1 MAIKKDTSALYFKW
15 YSIVIYVV
23 TGAIVLLALFTNIF
37 RSGRAGTMPL
47 LFWILGAMLLF
58 FTLVVILAT
67 LTKIIELLDY
77 SARTLDKISEA
88 QEKQRMV
95 LSQIL
100 QSVRLSESA
109 KLIAYRD
116 NDARAVREAVFN
128 KLQNN
133 DFEAAHK
140 MIDELEASV
149 PHQEL
154 AEKLRIEADKYQSAT
169 GDEREAQLIANI
181 EQLFSE
187 HEWAAAS
194 VHIENLIKMYP
205 ESDNA
210 KQMRQKLIDKKLER
224 KKVLLNMW
232 DDAVSRQ
239 ATDRSLE
246 ILRELDQYLT
256 PNEGLA
262 LQEAAR
268 DIFRSKLHSLGV
280 RFSIAVS
287 GGQWAKALETGEKII
302 ADFPNSRMAQEIR
315 ERIDVLRQR
324 VNQTTQ

>member
-15 YSIVIYVV
+15 YSIVIYAA
-23 TGAIVLLALFTNIF
+23 TGIIVLLALFTNIF

-77 SARTLDKISEA
+77 NARTLDKISEA
-88 QEKQRMV
+88 QEKQRTV
-95 LSQIL
+95 LSQTL
-100 QSVRLSESA
+100 QSVRLSDSA
-109 KLIAYRD
+109 KLIAYRE

-128 KLQNN
+128 KLQDN
-133 DFEAAHK
+133 DFEGAHSL
-140 MIDELEASV
+140 IDELDASA

-169 GDEREAQLIANI
+169 GDERENQLITNI
-181 EQLFSE
+181 DELINE
-187 HEWAAAS
+187 HEWSTAS
-194 VHIENLIKMYP
+194 LHIENLIKMYP
-205 ESDNA
+205 ESEKA
-210 KQMRQKLIDKKLER
+210 EQMRQKLADKKLER

-232 DDAVSRQ
+232 DDAVNRQ

-246 ILRELDQYLT
+246 ILRELDPYLT

-268 DIFRSKLHSLGV
+268 DIFKSKLHSLGI

-287 GGQWAKALETGEKII
+287 GRQWAKALETGEEIVH
-302 ADFPNSRMAQEIR
+302 DFPNSRMAQEIR
-315 ERIDVLRQR
+315 ERMDVLKER
-324 VNQTTQ
+324 VSQTAQ

>member
-15 YSIVIYVV
+15 YSIVIYAA
-23 TGAIVLLALFTNIF
+23 TGIIVLLALFTNIF

-77 SARTLDKISEA
+77 NARTLDKISEA
-88 QEKQRMV
+88 QEKQRTV
-95 LSQIL
+95 LSQTL
-100 QSVRLSESA
+100 QSVRLSDSA
-109 KLIAYRD
+109 KLIAYRE

-128 KLQNN
+128 KLQDN
-133 DFEAAHK
+133 DFEGAHSL
-140 MIDELEASV
+140 IDELDASA

-169 GDEREAQLIANI
+169 GDERENQLITN
-181 EQLFSE
+181 
-187 HEWAAAS
+187 
-194 VHIENLIKMYP
+194 IENLIKMYP
-205 ESDNA
+205 ESEKA
-210 KQMRQKLIDKKLER
+210 EQMRQKLADKKLER

-232 DDAVSRQ
+232 DDAVNRQ

-246 ILRELDQYLT
+246 ILRELDPYLT

-268 DIFRSKLHSLGV
+268 DIFKSKLHSLGI

-287 GGQWAKALETGEKII
+287 GRQWAKALETGEEIVH
-302 ADFPNSRMAQEIR
+302 DFPNSRMAQEIR
-315 ERIDVLRQR
+315 ERMDVLKER
-324 VNQTTQ
+324 VSQTAQ

>member
-15 YSIVIYVV
+15 YSIVIYAV
-23 TGAIVLLALFTNIF
+23 TGIIVLLALFTNIF

-47 LFWILGAMLLF
+47 LFWILGAVLLF

-67 LTKIIELLDY
+67 LTKIIELLEY
-77 SARTLDKISEA
+77 NARTLDRISEA
-88 QEKQRMV
+88 QEKQRTA

-100 QSVRLSESA
+100 SSVRLSDSA
-109 KLIAYRD
+109 KLIAYRG
-116 NDARAVREAVFN
+116 NDARAIREAVFN
-128 KLQNN
+128 RLQND
-133 DFEAAHK
+133 DFEGAHSL
-140 MIDELEASV
+140 IDELEASA

-169 GDEREAQLIANI
+169 VDEREAQLIVNI
-181 EQLFSE
+181 EQLLNE
-187 HEWAAAS
+187 HEWSTAS
-194 VHIENLIKMYP
+194 LHIENLIKAYP
-205 ESDNA
+205 ESEKA

-232 DDAVSRQ
+232 DDAVNRQ

-246 ILRELDQYLT
+246 ILRELDPYLT

-287 GGQWAKALETGEKII
+287 GKQWAKALETGEDIVR
-302 ADFPNSRMAQEIR
+302 DFPNSRMAQEIVDR
-315 ERIDVLRQR
+315 MDVLRQR
-324 VNQTTQ
+324 VNQTAQ